1 MTGLLNKFHPC
12 LGSGIISFGMI
23 LFLYGCAKS
32 QPPKESTKISI
43 KYDINAENQTIRNF
57 SASDAWACQFV
68 GNWPEAKKNAIAD
81 WLFSMD
87 TLTNGN
93 PKGIGLSM
101 WRYNIGAGTAAQA
114 DGSGIKDEWRRAASI
129 NNNDANSVKLI
140 EGQNWFLKAAKN
152 RGVNQFLGFFNSPPV
167 NLTANGKGYASN
179 GQCNITEDKYASFA
193 QYAISAINQTKTNTG
208 INFDFI
214 SPVNEPQ
221 WDWSDGG
228 QEGSPYTN
236 DQIRGV
242 VKAFNTE
249 FEKSTIA
256 SKILLTEAGQ
266 LNYLLEAN
274 DKPEKDNQISDFF
287 DPVSPNY
294 VGNLTSVSKTI
305 ASHSYFTTSPMV
317 KGIELR
323 NKVKQ
328 RVNQVQQLE
337 FWQSEYCIL
346 GDNAGEINGNIRD
359 LGMDAALYVAK
370 VIYQDMVAANASA
383 WQWWLAVS
391 PYNYKDG
398 LVYVDKNNNDGNYY
412 DSKMLWAM
420 GNYSRF
426 IRPGSRRIDVGQVS
440 DPALLVSG
448 YKNVNSDAVILV
460 VINSSGD
467 SKSLDLSGNALVG
480 DNNIVTFTTD
490 NTYNLAKNKVSA
502 KDIVLPARS
511 IVTLVIGKN

>member
-1 MTGLLNKFHPC
+1 MTGLLNKFNPG

-23 LFLYGCAKS
+23 FFLHGCAKS
-32 QPPKESTKISI
+32 QPPKESPKISI
-43 KYDINAENQTIRNF
+43 SYDINAENQTIRNF
-57 SASDAWACQFV
+57 SASDAWACQFI

-81 WLFSMD
+81 WLFSID
-87 TLTNGN
+87 TLANGN

-101 WRYNIGAGTAAQA
+101 WRYNIGAGTAAQG

-129 NNNDANSVKLI
+129 DNKDANSVKLI
-140 EGQNWFLKAAKN
+140 EGQNWFLKAARN

-167 NLTANGKGYASN
+167 NLTVNGKGFASN
-179 GQCNITEDKYASFA
+179 GLCNITEDKYVAFA
-193 QYAISAINQTKTNTG
+193 QYAISAINQTKISTG
-208 INFDFI
+208 VNFDLI

-236 DQIRGV
+236 DQIGGV

-249 FEKSTIA
+249 FENNSIA
-256 SKILLTEAGQ
+256 AKILLTEAGQ

-287 DPVSPNY
+287 DQASPNY
-294 VGNLTSVSKTI
+294 VGNLSSVSKTI
-305 ASHSYFTTSPMV
+305 ASHSYFTTSPMN

-323 NKVKQ
+323 NKVRQ
-328 RVNQVQQLE
+328 RLNQFQPVE

-346 GDNAGEINGNIRD
+346 GDNAGEISGNSRD

-370 VIYQDMVAANASA
+370 VIYQDLVAANASA

-398 LVYVDKNNNDGNYY
+398 LIYVDRNNSDGNYY

-426 IRPGSRRIDVGQVS
+426 IRPGSKRIDIGQVN

-448 YKNVNSDAVILV
+448 YKNEKSDGVTLVI
-460 VINSSGD
+460 INSSGD
-467 SKSLDLSGNALVG
+467 SKLLDLSGNALVG
-480 DNNIVTFTTD
+480 DKNIATFTTD
-490 NTYNLAKNKVSA
+490 NTNNLAKHIVSA
-502 KDIVLPARS
+502 KNIALPARS
-511 IVTLVIGKN
+511 IVTLVIGRN

>member
-1 MTGLLNKFHPC
+1 MTGLLNKFYSC
-12 LGSGIISFGMI
+12 LGSGIISLGMI
-23 LFLYGCAKS
+23 LFLHACAKS
-32 QPPKESTKISI
+32 QPQMESAKISI
-43 KYDINAENQTIRNF
+43 KYDMNTENQVIQNF

-87 TLTNGN
+87 TMANGS
-93 PKGIGLSM
+93 PKGIGLTM

-114 DGSGIKDEWRRAASI
+114 EASGIKDEWRRAASFE
-129 NNNDANSVKLI
+129 NKDANSVKLI
-140 EGQNWFLKAAKN
+140 EGQNWFLQAARN
-152 RGVNQFLGFFNSPPV
+152 RGVNQFLGFINSPPV
-167 NLTANGKGYASN
+167 NLTGNGKGYASN
-179 GQCNITEDKYASFA
+179 GQCNIAENMYASFA
-193 QYAISAINQTKTNTG
+193 QYAINAINQVKAATG
-208 INFDFI
+208 VNFDFI

-228 QEGSPYTN
+228 QEGCPYTN
-236 DQIRGV
+236 DQIRAV
-242 VKAFNTE
+242 VNAFNTE
-249 FEKSTIA
+249 FEKSAVT

-287 DPVSPNY
+287 DPVSSNY
-294 VGNLTSVSKTI
+294 IGNFSSVSKTI
-305 ASHSYFTTSPMV
+305 ASHSYFTTSPMG

-323 NKVKQ
+323 NKIKQ
-328 RVNQVQQLE
+328 RVSQIPNLE

-346 GDNAGEINGNIRD
+346 GDNAGEINGNNRD

-383 WQWWLAVS
+383 WQWWLAIS

-398 LVYVDKNNNDGNYY
+398 LVYVDKNNSDGNYY

-426 IRPGSRRIDVGQVS
+426 IRPGSKRIDVGPVN

-448 YKNVNSDAVILV
+448 YKNEKNDGVILV
-460 VINSSGD
+460 VINPSAD
-467 SKSLDLSGNALVG
+467 LKPLDLSGNVLVA
-480 DNNIVTFTTD
+480 DKDIVTFTTS
-490 NTYNLAKNKVSA
+490 NTYNLAKNSVSA
-502 KDIVLPARS
+502 KNIAIPARS

>member
-1 MTGLLNKFHPC
+1 MTGLLNKFYTY

-23 LFLYGCAKS
+23 LFLHGCAKS
-32 QPPKESTKISI
+32 QPPKENAKVLIR
-43 KYDINAENQTIRNF
+43 YDLNAENQTIRNF
-57 SASDAWACQFV
+57 SASDAWSCQFV

-87 TLTNGN
+87 TLSNGSPN
-93 PKGIGLSM
+93 GIGLSM

-114 DGSGIKDEWRRAASI
+114 DGSGIKDEWRRAAAF
-129 NNNDANSVKLI
+129 NNKDANSVKLI
-140 EGQNWFLKAAKN
+140 EGQNWFLQAAKK

-167 NLTANGKGYASN
+167 SMTANGKGYASN
-179 GQCNITEDKYASFA
+179 GQCNITEDKYSLFA
-193 QYAISAINQTKTNTG
+193 QYVISGINQVKTSTG

-228 QEGSPYTN
+228 QEGCPYIN
-236 DQIRGV
+236 DQISSV
-242 VKAFNTE
+242 VKAINTE
-249 FEKSTIA
+249 FEKGAIN

-274 DKPEKDNQISDFF
+274 DKPEKDNQITDFF
-287 DPVSPNY
+287 YPASSNY
-294 VGNLTSVSKTI
+294 VGNLSRVSKTI
-305 ASHSYFTTSPMV
+305 ASHSYFTTSPMD

-323 NKVKQ
+323 NKVRQ
-328 RVNQVQQLE
+328 RMNQVQPIE

-346 GDNAGEINGNIRD
+346 GDNGGEISGNNRD

-383 WQWWLAVS
+383 WQWWLAIS

-398 LVYVDKNNNDGNYY
+398 LVYVDKNNSDGNYY

-426 IRPGSRRIDVGQVS
+426 IRPGSKRIDVSPVN

-448 YKNVNSDAVILV
+448 YKKENSDGVILV
-460 VINSSGD
+460 VINSSAD
-467 SKSLDLSGNALVG
+467 AKPLDLSGNALVG
-480 DNNIVTFTTD
+480 DKNIVIYTTD
-490 NTYNLAKNKVSA
+490 FTHNLAKNIVSA
-502 KDIVLPARS
+502 KNIAIPARS